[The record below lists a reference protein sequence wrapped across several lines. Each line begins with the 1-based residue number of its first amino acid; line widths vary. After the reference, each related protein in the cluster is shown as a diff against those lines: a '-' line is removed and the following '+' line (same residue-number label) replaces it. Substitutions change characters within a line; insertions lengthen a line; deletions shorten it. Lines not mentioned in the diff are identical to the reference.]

1 MLKMNYLCGFTRGF
15 IHRCNSIPTG
25 MFYERKYDAIIV
37 LLLKMNVFLYNWR
50 PHNTVRV
57 HSNGLSYSNVKWL
70 Y

>member
-1 MLKMNYLCGFTRGF
+1 MNYLCGFTRGL
-15 IHRCNSIPTG
+15 IHCCNSIPTG

-57 HSNGLSYSNVKWL
+57 QSIMASVILMLSACTE
-70 Y
+70 